1 LHGGK
6 SIEGSEQRP
15 HPDWCN
21 SKVPQTKFPAR
32 YDMPALKN
40 KARIAHRRS

>member
-15 HPDWCN
+15 RIGWCN
-21 SKVPQTKFPAR
+21 SKVESPTDSSPTVS
-32 YDMPALKN
+32 
-40 KARIAHRRS
+40 IAPSQPGGV